1 MVTLRSIVETQKQH
15 TQEEWIEIAA
25 HVDINDLDEEITTDA
40 LLRLRA
46 YEQTW
51 KHEAEEKA
59 RAKAAEEEAQRRA
72 EEAKAV
78 QMLDKL
84 VREKYIFIDPSS
96 LMVPTAKEAFER
108 MTPILR
114 EAEKKIFITEAAVDA
129 LMRDANDSGNE
140 EKNASAIQGVEIL
153 QALNQERLLSVRRMP
168 DAEKFADYGLS
179 VMCNKFRVD
188 FPLLV
193 ITQNEQL
200 AREILKLNNQRSVS
214 GPSIVTKKINKYGYI
229 SNVID
234 NPQPFR
240 ISKVVRNE
248 EDEAIPVSV
257 IPDCGDSVYDVSH
270 SGAIT
275 LTEELSKGKEGKI
288 YRTNTP
294 YIAKVYYSA
303 ACTKHRFEKIEK
315 MIQAGL
321 YQEGICFPIAML
333 YNENREPI
341 GYLMPEAKGAT
352 VEFCI
357 FKANNLVKMF
367 PNWTKKDLVH
377 TIISILKKIEYVQSQ
392 GILLGDVNPRN
403 IMVESPDKVYL
414 VDTDSYQIDDLPCAV
429 GFPTY
434 TAPEILQKLRDG
446 VVHGYSELIRTKKEE
461 DFAVSTLVFMM
472 LMYGKTPYAQVG
484 GESPIDN
491 ILSLHFPYAVGDRRG
506 EGVPQGDWRFVWSHM
521 TRRMKENFLKVFN
534 KEDGNSEFNSN
545 ERLSVKQWIQE
556 LERYENVLLS
566 WEEELAKDPFSLKC
580 DPMSLELFPDRL
592 KHETDAQYML
602 CKGGCG
608 REYKVTD
615 PDLKAGYCPECQ
627 RKGETVKCWYD
638 GKEFTFTNYDRYYKQ
653 LKEAPILCPE
663 CRKDKSIVYR
673 KECEVPGCTNQIEF
687 TRWQIAM
694 AKKKAAE
701 KGYEFAFP
709 KICKPCKENGK
720 KLSSSNGKKT
730 TVASSEKT
738 QQQKTSTA
746 APKARV
752 EHQKNSVEKE
762 KASFLDKLFKRYK

>member
-1 MVTLRSIVETQKQH
+1 MVTLRSIIENQKQH

-25 HVDINDLDEEITTDA
+25 HVDINDLDKEITIDA

-51 KHEAEEKA
+51 QYEVEEKA
-59 RAKAAEEEAQRRA
+59 RAKAAAEEAKRKA

-78 QMLDKL
+78 QMMNKL
-84 VREKYIFIDPSS
+84 VREKCIFVDPSS

-108 MTPILR
+108 MIPILR
-114 EAEKKIFITEAAVDA
+114 EAGKKIYIQGAAANALLRDAVDPW
-129 LMRDANDSGNE
+129 DE
-140 EKNASAIQGVEIL
+140 EKRASAVQSVEIL
-153 QALNQERLLSVRRMP
+153 ETLNKEGLLGAGGTK
-168 DAEKFADYGLS
+168 DDEKFADYGLS
-179 VMCNKFRVD
+179 ITCSQFRVKY
-188 FPLLV
+188 PLLV
-193 ITQNEQL
+193 LTQNEQL
-200 AREILKLNNQRSVS
+200 ACEILKLNNQRSTK
-214 GPSIVTKKINKYGYI
+214 GLPIVTKKINKYGYI

-240 ISKVVRNE
+240 IYKEVRNE
-248 EDEAIPVSV
+248 EDEVIPVSV
-257 IPDCGDSVYDVSH
+257 IPDCGDSVYDASH

-275 LTEELSKGKEGKI
+275 LTEELGEGKEGKI

-294 YIAKVYYSA
+294 YIAKVYCRA

-321 YQEGICFPIAML
+321 SQEGICFPISML
-333 YNENREPI
+333 YNEKREPI

-352 VEFCI
+352 VESCI
-357 FKANNLVKMF
+357 FKKANLERMF

-392 GILLGDVNPRN
+392 GILLGDVNPGN

-446 VVHGYSELIRTKKEE
+446 VVRRYSEVMRTKKEE
-461 DFAVSTLVFMM
+461 DFAVSTLIFMM
-472 LMYGKTPYAQVG
+472 LMSGKTPYAQVG

-491 ILSLHFPYAVGDRRG
+491 ILSLHFPYAVGERRS
-506 EGVPQGDWRFVWSHM
+506 EGVPQGVWRFVWSHM
-521 TRRMKENFLKVFN
+521 TYKMKKNFLKVFN
-534 KEDGNSEFNSN
+534 KEDGNSEFNID

-556 LERYENVLLS
+556 LEEYENVLLS
-566 WEEELAKDPFSLKC
+566 WEEEIAKDPFSSQC
-580 DPMSLELFPDRL
+580 DPMSLNLFPDRL
-592 KHETDAQYML
+592 KHEMNEQYML

-608 REYKVTD
+608 KEYKVTD
-615 PDLKAGYCPECQ
+615 PALKAGYCPECQ

-638 GKEFTFTNYDRYYKQ
+638 GREFTFTNYERYYKQ
-653 LKEAPILCPE
+653 FNEAPILCPE

-673 KECEVPGCTNQIEF
+673 KECEAPGCTNQIEF
-687 TRWQIAM
+687 TRYQIAM
-694 AKKKAAE
+694 AKKKAAD

-709 KICKPCKENGK
+709 KMCKPCKESGK
-720 KLSSSNGKKT
+720 KLISPNGRKKAA
-730 TVASSEKT
+730 ASSANT
-738 QQQKTSTA
+738 QHQKTSTA
-746 APKARV
+746 ASNARV
-752 EHQKNSVEKE
+752 EHQKNSAEKE
-762 KASFLDKLFKRYK
+762 KTSFLDKIFKRNK